1 MKDSFILYTEQKAVI
16 DKLTDEQAGKLI
28 KAIYEYVATDNM
40 PELDCL
46 LDLVV
51 TPIRQS
57 LDKNKEK
64 YEEVSKKRAEAGA
77 KGGKQKIANQAN
89 AIKCKQSKANQA
101 DNEYEYEYDNE
112 YDNGNVVAE
121 SDSCADGFHQSD
133 SCVDEIVTFYEKNF
147 GMIAPYEFEVLDSY
161 RQDFPDEVIVYTLK
175 LQAEAKATG
184 IKYAKAILNSWK
196 AKNIKTLIEAMN
208 ENKQISKKT
217 EKTNNT
223 YHSAD
228 DQYSNLDKFYAN

>member
-40 PELDCL
+40 PQLDYL
-46 LDLVV
+46 LDLII
-51 TPIRQS
+51 TPIKQS

-89 AIKCKQSKANQA
+89 ASKCKQRKANQA
-101 DNEYEYEYDNE
+101 DNEYEYDNE
-112 YDNGNVVAE
+112 YDNENVVVGE
-121 SDSCADGFHQSD
+121 SDSCADGFQQSD
-133 SCVDEIVTFYEKNF
+133 SCVDEVVKFYEENI
-147 GMIAPYEFEVLDSY
+147 GMITPHEFEVLNSY
-161 RQDFPDEVIVYTLK
+161 REDFSDAMIIYALK
-175 LQAEAKATG
+175 LQVEAKATG

-196 AKNIKTLIEAMN
+196 KKNIKTLLEAQN
-208 ENKQISKKT
+208 ENKQIAKSNEKINNAYHLNTQDIDFSK
-217 EKTNNT
+217 
-223 YHSAD
+223 Y
-228 DQYSNLDKFYAN
+228 YAN